1 MFSVRKNEIFVCRMY
16 MNQNYLIIFLEEI
29 QTKLLFFLF
38 KKKKVKINLVSYI
51 WIAKLLIS
59 WCKMAMIGS
68 LTLIAWLIWLCWW
81 WLLLIGLIIWI
92 WRWLTIQSIW
102 QSHRFSTL
110 DVKCFRRFSVTHL
123 NAVIFIYILHWNG
136 IKSLIQ
142 KHGQIHGLGN
152 ARPEGFFQLP
162 RNCRSCYSSGK
173 DRLEKFA
180 EPTVGFR

>member
-1 MFSVRKNEIFVCRMY
+1 MCVILAIFVDDIKISFVFDIHFR
-16 MNQNYLIIFLEEI
+16 
-29 QTKLLFFLF
+29 LFMLYC
-38 KKKKVKINLVSYI
+38 VPHHT
-51 WIAKLLIS
+51 IS
-59 WCKMAMIGS
+59 WHYIQMLPLALKLWNNVMKCWHCMLVCCVCHG
-68 LTLIAWLIWLCWW
+68 IWHFGYCCP
-81 WLLLIGLIIWI
+81 
-92 WRWLTIQSIW
+92 IQSIW